1 MKFLLGLLL
10 LFLYH
15 TVSYSHSATSVPP
28 TLVTDLSKKV
38 ISINVNF
45 SGSKFHIFGAAKRGF
60 SQTASIDQPPFDI
73 LIEVIGPSV
82 SLDLFKKE
90 RLYGFWVN
98 KKINTFEAI
107 PSFYS
112 ISGTKSPDEIV
123 SEETKKLS
131 KIGLFEQIKI
141 DKQIFLDY
149 TVLELIALTKKAR
162 TAYRQESK
170 PITFLENTLFST
182 EIDLPTDLIEG
193 NYLVRIHL
201 VRFNEVLAT
210 KEDLIFVKKVGL
222 EQWVNYLAFEKPEI
236 YGLLAIF
243 LAIALGWAASIIF
256 NRKAY

>member
-10 LFLYH
+10 LFLFH

-98 KKINTFEAI
+98 KKIHTFEAI
-107 PSFYS
+107 PSFS
-112 ISGTKSPDEIV
+112 RIN
-123 SEETKKLS
+123 
-131 KIGLFEQIKI
+131 F
-141 DKQIFLDY
+141 
-149 TVLELIALTKKAR
+149 
-162 TAYRQESK
+162 
-170 PITFLENTLFST
+170 ITSC
-182 EIDLPTDLIEG
+182 IDLGFKLPPLTPLKILSLLFKVNG
-193 NYLVRIHL
+193 NSFR
-201 VRFNEVLAT
+201 
-210 KEDLIFVKKVGL
+210 
-222 EQWVNYLAFEKPEI
+222 
-236 YGLLAIF
+236 
-243 LAIALGWAASIIF
+243 
-256 NRKAY
+256 